1 MAKFRSVRWIFP
13 SLLVGLMLAGALLAS
28 SAAAAGYGAIAGERF
43 DGAGTGTPKGTKWEL
58 EEETTHVFGVDPTEN
73 SIFVGDERVQEE
85 EFRLQKYSSAGA
97 FQGKVIIKPKKE
109 TLPTGIG
116 NVEDLDGA
124 AVDAVDG
131 RVYVLVTY
139 RRYQA
144 DTVDPSVEAAGAV
157 YVYSTTP
164 NASHELVPAT
174 GTGINQTTG
183 LLGTTE
189 TLKANSET
197 QGQALISPSGI
208 AVNPVTHEVLILGV
222 YDKGSGSIPSYH
234 VGLARLSESGALETP
249 YIDSNT
255 IFSLNEEPNSPV
267 VSGEGKIFFE
277 TENAIDQLPSSL
289 TSPPNV
295 VFDFEQPELLEE
307 GPFKEEMLAFGDES
321 PSGAALAI
329 VSEGTK
335 TEGRL
340 VVLLETVAEIEADG
354 EIGAKPFGVLN
365 LHYHEEGEST
375 QVTELGWTGG
385 GTNPNATGST
395 CSLGDGDPAPIV
407 AAAGG
412 EKDLVLA
419 ASDGESNSD
428 SEVLEFG
435 PGGIGCPTAKA
446 APGGIEPTQDGKK
459 DEAVNT
465 KTAVVLQ
472 AKVIQANV
480 ESIEWKFGDGSAA
493 KTTVVTP
500 GEQTQTAEVEHKF
513 AEGGDLKVEAVI
525 HTDNLDTP
533 VIAVSSTIDV
543 TESAP
548 VIVKSPSNKTVV
560 EGEAVAFEAEATGA
574 TSVQWEESPNDS
586 TWKAVTG
593 ETTDKLQLTTTTKA
607 ESGTYY
613 RADFANAKGN
623 KEASAAA
630 QLTVNAKSEN
640 TGGGNNGEGG
650 NTGGNTGGGTGGNTG
665 GNTGGGTGGG
675 TQQQQTG
682 TNENAA
688 TPVKVTTTSVS
699 IPSSGGVS
707 LKVSCPAGVQVC
719 SGTIT
724 LKTLTAVSTGGKKKA
739 SVLTLATGSFSVT
752 GGQAKTITLHLSAAG
767 RSLLGRSHT
776 LRVKATILA
785 HGATGA
791 TSTAQVVITLHAAK
805 SHH

>member
-28 SAAAAGYGAIAGERF
+28 SAAAAGYGAVAGRF
-43 DGAGTGTPKGTKWEL
+43 DGSGTSTPKGQQFEL
-58 EEETTHVFGVDPTEN
+58 EEETTHTLGVDPTEN
-73 SIFVGDERVQEE
+73 GIFVGDERAAEE

-124 AVDAVDG
+124 AVDPTDG

-144 DTVDPSVEAAGAV
+144 DAVDPSVEVAGAV

-189 TLKANSET
+189 TLEGNSET
-197 QGQALISPSGI
+197 QGQALVSPSGI
-208 AVNPVTHEVLILGV
+208 AVNPVTNEVLILGV
-222 YDKGSGSIPSYH
+222 FDKGTGSTPSYH
-234 VGLARLSESGALETP
+234 VGLARLSENGTLETP
-249 YIDSNT
+249 YVDSNT

-267 VSGEGKIFFE
+267 VSAEGKIFFQ
-277 TENAIDQLPSSL
+277 TEKVI
-289 TSPPNV
+289 
-295 VFDFEQPELLEE
+295 FDLEQPELLEE

-340 VVLLETVAEIEADG
+340 VVLLETVAEIKADG
-354 EIGAKPFGVLN
+354 EIGAKPFGILN
-365 LHYHEEGEST
+365 LHYHEEGENTS
-375 QVTELGWTGG
+375 VSELGWTGG
-385 GTNPNATGST
+385 GTQPDATGST
-395 CSLGDGDPAPIV
+395 CSLGDGSAPIV
-407 AAAGG
+407 AAAG
-412 EKDLVLA
+412 EDDLVLA
-419 ASDGESNSD
+419 ASNGEEKSI
-428 SEVLEFG
+428 SEVLKFG
-435 PGGIGCPTAKA
+435 PGGSGCPIATA

-480 ESIEWKFGDGSAA
+480 KSVEWKFGDGSAT
-493 KTTVVTP
+493 KPTVVTP

-513 AEGGDLKVEAVI
+513 AEGGDLKVEAI
-525 HTDNLDTP
+525 IQTDNLDTP
-533 VIAVSSTIDV
+533 VITVSSTIDV

-560 EGEAVAFEAEATGA
+560 EGEAVTFEAEATGA

-593 ETTDKLQLTTTTKA
+593 ATTDKLQLATTTKA

-640 TGGGNNGEGG
+640 NGGGNNGGGNNGDEGG
-650 NTGGNTGGGTGGNTG
+650 NTGGGNTGGSNTGGSNTGGGNTGGGTQPTE
-665 GNTGGGTGGG
+665 TK
-675 TQQQQTG
+675 
-682 TNENAA
+682 ENA
-688 TPVKVTTTSVS
+688 TPVKVTSTSVS
-699 IPSSGGVS
+699 VPSTGAVS
-707 LKVSCPAGVQVC
+707 LKVSCPAGVHAC

-724 LKTLTAVSTGGKKKA
+724 LKTLTAVSTAGKKKA

-785 HGATGA
+785 HAASGS

-805 SHH
+805 PHH